1 MQTLINYT
9 QEAADALNISRNMLV
24 HTKLKLNDVMILKL
38 VYGYGGFVILKLV
51 YGYGGFT
58 MALVVWDG

>member
-9 QEAADALNISRNMLV
+9 QEAADALNISWLV

-38 VYGYGGFVILKLV
+38 VYGYGGFVILKLRN
-51 YGYGGFT
+51 
-58 MALVVWDG
+58 LL

>member
-9 QEAADALNISRNMLV
+9 QEAADALNISWLV

>member
-9 QEAADALNISRNMLV
+9 QEAADALNIRWLV

-51 YGYGGFT
+51 
-58 MALVVWDG
+58 

>member
-38 VYGYGGFVILKLV
+38 VYGYGGF
-51 YGYGGFT
+51 T

>member
-9 QEAADALNISRNMLV
+9 QEAADALNISWLV

-38 VYGYGGFVILKLV
+38 VYGYGGF
-51 YGYGGFT
+51 T